1 MFPSCAARSLRSSSH
16 FILGGVC
23 FFLLFVDIAVFIFY
37 FFSAHAVVV
46 QVKAALLAILL
57 LA

>member
-1 MFPSCAARSLRSSSH
+1 VLRAACVRHHTS
-16 FILGGVC
+16 FLGGVC

-46 QVKAALLAILL
+46 QVMAAQLAILL